1 VDDPARDGLGVLDHI
16 AIFYAGPHDLI
27 TSFTEFL
34 EIGLAEG
41 AAMIV
46 VAANQVIDSLRGTH
60 VEDEGVALVDLTRLG
75 TNPGR
80 ILSALRMFAHQHKD
94 RPVRCLQDLGW
105 PGRHPDELAEAMN
118 YEAVVGNAFG
128 GRASLLCAY
137 HERLEA
143 AIVAAAKHIHPKI
156 WRDGRARDSR
166 PEAATAGLP
175 GERELSSPPP
185 ELSSPPPEAA
195 RLTFRDDQSSVRQ
208 FAAAQ
213 ARRAGLSPKRVADL
227 VMAVGEL
234 AANTLTHTTGKG
246 VFTSWV
252 TAGALICQVSDSGQ
266 IDDPLAGTFRP
277 DPRATGTKRG
287 LWLVHQVVDLVQVRT
302 GPAGTTTRL
311 HMRLAS

>member
-1 VDDPARDGLGVLDHI
+1 MDDPARDGLGGLDHV
-16 AIFYAGPHDLI
+16 ALFYASPQDLV

-34 EIGLAEG
+34 EAGLAEG

-46 VAANQVIDSLRGTH
+46 VAANQIIDSLRGAH
-60 VEDEGVALVDLTRLG
+60 VEDKGVALVDLTRLG

-80 ILSALRMFAHQHKD
+80 ILSALRMFAHQHRD

-105 PGRHPDELAEAMN
+105 LERHPDELAEALN
-118 YEAVVGNAFG
+118 YEAVVGDAFAA
-128 GRASLLCAY
+128 RASLLCAY

-156 WRDGRARDSR
+156 WRDGRADDGRS
-166 PEAATAGLP
+166 EARVADLP
-175 GERELSSPPP
+175 GDR

-195 RLTFRDDQSSVRQ
+195 RLTFRDDQSGVRR
-208 FAAAQ
+208 FAATQ
-213 ARRAGLSPKRVADL
+213 AKQAGLSTKRVSDM

-234 AANTLTHTTGKG
+234 AANTLMHTTGKG

-252 TAGALICQVSDSGQ
+252 TAETLICQVNDSGQ

-277 DPRATGTKRG
+277 DPRAAGTKRG
-287 LWLVHQVVDLVQVRT
+287 LWLVHQVADLVQVRT

-311 HMRLAS
+311 HMRLAT